1 MPDAPHA
8 PVQVWKYHALGN
20 DYVVV
25 ADTAPPD
32 PAQVRRLC
40 DRHRGVGG
48 DGVLF
53 AEPFR
58 GEPFGLRIFNPDG
71 SEAERS
77 GNGLRIF
84 ARFLR
89 DEGRAGKDGCVIR
102 IPAGDVRTRFLGED
116 VEVDMGAPDF
126 RAGSVPFLGA
136 ARSREVVGHPLN
148 LGGERL
154 TVTALSL
161 GNPHCVLI
169 LPETSEALARRWG
182 PLLENHRLFPRRVN
196 VEFVQVVD
204 DGALQVHLWERGAGF
219 TQSSGS
225 GATASAAAARRL
237 GLVGDAVRVV
247 MPGGT
252 LAVRFGPDG
261 RAALTGPAQR
271 SFRAVFDDPG
281 GGRP

>member
-1 MPDAPHA
+1 MPDAQHP
-8 PVQVWKYHALGN
+8 PVPVWKYHALGN

-32 PAQVRRLC
+32 PALVRRLC

-53 AEPFR
+53 AEPFQ

-89 DEGRAGKDGCVIR
+89 DENRSRAEGCLIR
-102 IPAGDVRTRFLGED
+102 IPAGEVRARYLGDE
-116 VEVDMGAPDF
+116 VEVDMGAADF
-126 RAGSVPFLGA
+126 RAGAVPFLGA
-136 ARSREVVGHPLN
+136 ARTREVVGHALS
-148 LGGERL
+148 LGGERV

-161 GNPHCVLI
+161 GNPHWVLV

-182 PLLENHRLFPRRVN
+182 PLLEHHRLFPRRVN
-196 VEFVQVVD
+196 AEFAQVVD
-204 DGALQVHLWERGAGF
+204 RGTLRVHLWERGAGY

-225 GATASAAAARRL
+225 GATAAAAAARRL
-237 GLVGDAVRVV
+237 GLVGDEVKVL
-247 MPGGT
+247 MPGGK

-261 RAALTGPAQR
+261 RAALTGPAR
-271 SFRAVFDDPG
+271 RTFRAVFDDPDG
-281 GGRP
+281 GAP